1 MACQQLSQ
9 GSGSLPEFGGKP
21 QLGVNGTVNE
31 LMLAAVCGGGER
43 GALPGTRAPARH
55 GCALPESPGSG
66 SHVLGQVGLS
76 PCVLALPVL
85 RIVEKFGDVA
95 LQGGEDP
102 KARSRCGSVT
112 VRLRGS
118 AVLGGV
124 GNASTES
131 LSQSEGK
138 QGESGIAAG
147 LFLGWAAGAAPSAR
161 CPQRCRRLPGVSLCS
176 PPGVVPLPKYG
187 EASMGR

>member
-1 MACQQLSQ
+1 MR
-9 GSGSLPEFGGKP
+9 
-21 QLGVNGTVNE
+21 
-31 LMLAAVCGGGER
+31 GGGSAEPFPAHVLQP
-43 GALPGTRAPARH
+43 GAAPRSARLRF
-55 GCALPESPGSG
+55 ARKSPGSG

-85 RIVEKFGDVA
+85 WIVEKFGDVA
-95 LQGGEDP
+95 PWGGEDP

-112 VRLRGS
+112 LRLPDS

-131 LSQSEGK
+131 LSPSEGK
-138 QGESGIAAG
+138 EGESGIAAG

-161 CPQRCRRLPGVSLCS
+161 CLQRCRPLPGAALRS
-176 PPGVVPLPKYG
+176 PPGVVPLANLPQNMEEHPWGG
-187 EASMGR
+187 ESPAVGLKAVFAQLAHLV